1 MAIGRLSMKTGKTG
15 RAGPHAAYI
24 AREGQYA
31 RYLERGEK
39 LEAVE
44 SGNLPPWAQAD
55 TQAFWQAADAFER
68 QNGTTYREMEIA
80 LPREMNSEQ
89 RSALVRAF
97 VAQEIGERHVYQWAI
112 HTPLAADGK
121 DQPHVHLMFSERQCD
136 DIERDPQQ
144 YFKRYNGKHPE
155 QGGARKGYGLHAG
168 QTLSRAERVE
178 ELKALRSRWQDMANL
193 HLQQLGHSAR
203 IDLRSHIERGTGL
216 EAEAKQ
222 LPSQWRGEGR
232 ESVLEFRQA
241 RAEQV
246 QAIERVQKIVPD
258 VQAEIIDFEARR
270 KHRMQ
275 LKEEAAALAQ
285 AKRIEGMGSAE
296 LKKEI
301 ERLRPR
307 DVNEVVARDPLV
319 QTAKRELANLSKL
332 LQQAQAEAAMAQH
345 AIATWRTEHPSRAWL
360 HDKGLVQSSYLT
372 QYEQAGQ
379 KAEGQALNLAP
390 QVRDAGQRVRQVE
403 GSIEERTVRMQAPVR
418 EQVAKIEAIWKQKV
432 TEELAVKR
440 QEQKLDRALS
450 AFRGHARN
458 RALEAP
464 GYNDAG
470 REWKALPEGMR
481 KAIGDFNRLPK
492 EEQPIA
498 LARMREDLRL
508 EPEQVEKLVQQF
520 KLGREMGR
528 EMGG

>member
-1 MAIGRLSMKTGKTG
+1 MAIGRLSMKTGKAG

-39 LEAVE
+39 LEACE
-44 SGNLPPWAQAD
+44 AGNLPPWAQAD

-80 LPREMNSEQ
+80 LPREMDSVQ
-89 RSALVRAF
+89 RIALVRAF
-97 VAQEIGERHVYQWAI
+97 VALEIGERHAYQWAI

-121 DQPHVHLMFSERQCD
+121 EQPHVHLMFSERQVD
-136 DIERDPQQ
+136 GIERDPQQ
-144 YFKRYNGKHPE
+144 YFKRYNAKHPE

-203 IDLRSHIERGTGL
+203 IDLRSHIERSTGL

-232 ESVLEFRQA
+232 KNVLEFRQA

-246 QAIERVQKIVPD
+246 QAIGRVQKIVPD
-258 VQAEIIDFEARR
+258 VQAEIIDFEAKR
-270 KHRMQ
+270 KHRLQ

-285 AKRIEGMGSAE
+285 AKRIGGMSSAE
-296 LKKEI
+296 LRQEI
-301 ERLRPR
+301 ERLRPPNV
-307 DVNEVVARDPLV
+307 DEVVARDPLV
-319 QTAKRELANLSKL
+319 QTARQEQAALSGQLK
-332 LQQAQAEAAMAQH
+332 QAQAEAAIAQH
-345 AIATWRTEHPSRAWL
+345 AIAVWRSEHPRRAWL

-379 KAEGQALNLAP
+379 KAEGQAFNLGP
-390 QVRDAGQRVRQVE
+390 QVREAGQRFRQVE

-418 EQVAKIEAIWKQKV
+418 EQVAKMEVVWKQKV
-432 TEELAVKR
+432 TEEQALRR
-440 QEQKLDRALS
+440 QEQRLDRALA
-450 AFRGHARN
+450 AFKGHARS
-458 RALEAP
+458 RVLKIP
-464 GYNDAG
+464 GYDEAG
-470 REWKALPEGMR
+470 REWKALTEGMR
-481 KAIGDFNRLPK
+481 KAIENFNRLPK
-492 EEQPIA
+492 EEQPTA
-498 LARMREDLRL
+498 LARIREDLRL
-508 EPEQVEKLVQQF
+508 KPEQVEKLVQQLELRRE
-520 KLGREMGR
+520 LGRGM
-528 EMGG
+528 

>member
-1 MAIGRLSMKTGKTG
+1 MAIGRLSMKTGKAG
-15 RAGPHAAYI
+15 RASPHAAYI

-44 SGNLPPWAQAD
+44 TGNLPPWAQAD

-80 LPREMNSEQ
+80 LPREMDTGQ
-89 RSALVRAF
+89 RIALVHAF
-97 VAQEIGERHVYQWAI
+97 VAQEIGERHAYQWAI

-121 DQPHVHLMFSERQCD
+121 EQPHVHLMFSERQVD
-136 DIERDPQQ
+136 GIERDPQQ
-144 YFKRYNGKHPE
+144 YFRRYNGKHPE

-216 EAEAKQ
+216 EAEVKQ

-232 ESVLEFRQA
+232 ENVLEFRQA

-246 QAIERVQKIVPD
+246 QAIERVQKIVPN
-258 VQAEIIDFEARR
+258 VRAEIIDFEARR
-270 KHRMQ
+270 KHRLQ

-285 AKRIEGMGSAE
+285 AQRIGSMSSAE
-296 LKKEI
+296 LRKEI
-301 ERLRPR
+301 ERMRPPA
-307 DVNEVVARDPLV
+307 VNEVVARDPLV
-319 QTAKRELANLSKL
+319 QTARQEQAALSRQ
-332 LQQAQAEAAMAQH
+332 LQKAQAETAMAQH
-345 AIATWRTEHPSRAWL
+345 AIAVWRTEHPHRAWL

-379 KAEGQALNLAP
+379 KAEGHALNLAP
-390 QVRDAGQRVRQVE
+390 QVRDAGQRLRQVE

-418 EQVAKIEAIWKQKV
+418 EKIKKMETIWKQKV

-440 QEQKLDRALS
+440 QEQRLDRALS
-450 AFRGHARN
+450 AFKGHAKGRV
-458 RALEAP
+458 LKIP
-464 GYNDAG
+464 GYDDAG
-470 REWKALPEGMR
+470 REWKALSVSWR
-481 KAIGDFNRLPK
+481 KAIEDFNRLPK

-508 EPEQVEKLVQQF
+508 KPEQVEKLVQQF
-520 KLGREMGR
+520 ELGRGLGR
-528 EMGG
+528 GG